1 MNDSIKEAV
10 EDLFSTCLEVSMSG
24 IAQVHIEYRAH
35 INELAVDVYPE
46 GSHWAF
52 GNEPT
57 CLLSWKA
64 FIAPFYAADKQF
76 DAGEALKKVHAITDQ
91 LNAYLLQEA
100 A

>member
-24 IAQVHIEYRAH
+24 AAQVHVEYRAH
-35 INELAVDVYPE
+35 INELAIDVFPT

-52 GNEPT
+52 GNEPAR
-57 CLLSWKA
+57 LISWKA